1 MTDKEIIKALEGCWL
16 EGNCEYCPMKKD
28 NKCKAILRQ
37 IALDLINRKDS
48 KIAELTEENN
58 HQQAEIEKLQ
68 MMIDSDNEVCTEC
81 HCEYMDKVHQARI
94 EAIKEFA
101 RRLKAKAKDEF
112 MYDYKMLTMATEFVV
127 VKEIDNLVKEM
138 VGETK

>member
-1 MTDKEIIKALEGCWL
+1 MRECD
-16 EGNCEYCPMKKD
+16 
-28 NKCKAILRQ
+28 ILKF
-37 IALDLINRKDS
+37 LSDLIEKLEANNKAKQILVIRAESVETLLLNIIGAVNIINR
-48 KIAELTEENN
+48 
-58 HQQAEIEKLQ
+58 QQAEIEKLQ

-112 MYDYKMLTMATEFVV
+112 MYGYKMLTMATEFVV

-138 VGETK
+138 VGDTE